1 MRAIKFPIKH
11 LAFLLLVL
19 VGSTSMCLYWSR
31 ITDAGPA
38 KSASSSVL
46 KPKPLSDF
54 YPRWY
59 GARELLIHHRDPY
72 GDAVNREIQMAFYG
86 KELDPSLPEDR
97 QDQQR
102 FAYPLYFV
110 FFVAPMVGMEFHTA
124 RIVFWWV
131 LAVCAAVNVLLWL
144 RFLRLR
150 LSPLALAA
158 LFALALTSI
167 PVIQDL
173 SILQPLLLA
182 ACFIAGASAAAVSG
196 NLFLAGALLA
206 VATIKPQIC
215 LFPIAWFAL
224 WVCSDWK
231 QRRSLFWGFTITLAT
246 LLLASECLLPG
257 WVIRYPSVLRAYA
270 EYTKAT
276 SFLGT
281 LLPSPW
287 DWLVKILVL
296 ITVAEFCWRVRRQ
309 PADSPAFAV
318 AVSLVLMLT
327 VTVVPAMVQPFN
339 QILLLPAV
347 LVVIRNWKEL
357 WQGNVV
363 MRVATS
369 IFCFCASLPWLLAVV
384 AVSKPL
390 ARDRNWLLHFWS
402 VPLAASMA
410 LPFAAFGVLILLRK
424 VASMPPSQ
432 LSAAGLE
439 SSPAASEG
447 RP

>member
-11 LAFLLLVL
+11 LAFLLVVL
-19 VGSTSMCLYWSR
+19 FGSTSMCLYWSR
-31 ITDAGPA
+31 ITDAGSA
-38 KSASSSVL
+38 KSAAPSVL
-46 KPKPLSDF
+46 KPNPLGDF

-59 GARELLIHHRDPY
+59 GARELLLHHRDPY
-72 GDAVNREIQMAFYG
+72 GDAVNRELQIAYYG
-86 KELDPSLPEDR
+86 KELDPSRPEER

-110 FFVAPMVGMEFHTA
+110 FLLAPLVRMEFHTV

-131 LAVCAAVNVLLWL
+131 LAVCAVVNLLLWL

-158 LFALALTSI
+158 LFALVLTSI

-182 ACFIAGASAAAVSG
+182 ACFIAGASLAVVSG
-196 NLFLAGALLA
+196 ILLLAGALLA
-206 VATIKPQIC
+206 VATIKPQVC
-215 LFPIAWFAL
+215 VLPIAWLAL

-231 QRRSLFWGFTITLAT
+231 HRRSLFWGFTVTLAT

-257 WVIRYPSVLRAYA
+257 WVIRYPGVLRAYA

-276 SFLGT
+276 SFLGA

-287 DWLVKILVL
+287 AWSVKILVL
-296 ITVAEFCWRVRRQ
+296 ATVAEFCWRVRRQ
-309 PADSPAFAV
+309 PADSTAFAL
-318 AVSLVLMLT
+318 ALSLVLLLT
-327 VTVVPAMVQPFN
+327 VTAMPAMVQPFN
-339 QILLLPAV
+339 HILLLPAV
-347 LVVIRNWKEL
+347 LVVIRNWREL
-357 WQGNVV
+357 WQGNAV
-363 MRVATS
+363 MRIATS
-369 IFCFCASLPWLLAVV
+369 LFCLCTSLPWLMAIAAVWN
-384 AVSKPL
+384 PM
-390 ARDRNWLLHFWS
+390 ARDRNWLLKNFWS

-424 VASMPPSQ
+424 VASTPPN
-432 LSAAGLE
+432 LSPACSE

-447 RP
+447 QP